1 MFRGKMWKLGAAYGA
16 DVRGIF
22 AIKFALLSTL
32 VLMTVGMAVDFTRL
46 SHAKSQMQD
55 AADMAVLLSAK
66 EKTSE
71 NKQWQNLGKKAFRE
85 QSRQLQFKGEPNVL
99 LQENNGEVFIE
110 ASGRLKP
117 QFMQIFGYPKLDVSV
132 DAAVGLS
139 SPSGEKMEVAFVMD
153 FSDSMEDFGKLA
165 SAKAAAQSFFDDLQ
179 SIQNGDNIKAAI
191 VPFGGTV
198 GVTLPSNLFLSSP
211 YFPDYD
217 GSSANST
224 LTTCTGDRPYPY
236 NMSDD
241 SPIASNDDT
250 KLGTYAG
257 GYFGWDPSLHC
268 RERVIDKNLIIE
280 PLTTDLNHL
289 KTQLA
294 GMDATIYTHLA
305 LGMGFGQHVLSPKAP
320 YTQAASFSDSN
331 VKKKLIFLTDGA
343 QTTPAHTPPGWSG
356 DSWERIYEA
365 KHRMSAVCENLKNQ
379 GVEIYVIAYDYLKGT
394 YAGYIEGDEEQV
406 MRACSSGPDY
416 YFQPGYPEEEL
427 RAAFEAIFDHSTLGE
442 QYSELR
448 LLR

>member
-1 MFRGKMWKLGAAYGA
+1 MSRGKIWVIVSAYLAETKG
-16 DVRGIF
+16 VF
-22 AIKFALLSTL
+22 AIKFAISMMLL
-32 VLMTVGMAVDFTRL
+32 LMTAGISVDVTRMV
-46 SHAKSQMQD
+46 HAKSLMQD
-55 AADMAVLLSAK
+55 AADMAVLMSAK
-66 EKTSE
+66 EKSSE
-71 NKQWQNLGKKAFRE
+71 NRNWQYVGKNAFRQ
-85 QSRQLQFKGEPNVL
+85 QSEQLQFKGEPKVL
-99 LQENNGEVFIE
+99 LKESNGELVIE

-117 QFMQIFGYPKLDVSV
+117 QFMQIFGHPRLDISV
-132 DAAVGLS
+132 DAAVGLGNS
-139 SPSGEKMEVAFVMD
+139 SAEKMEIAFVMD

-191 VPFGGTV
+191 VPFGETV
-198 GVTLPSNLFLSSP
+198 GVTLPSNLFLNSP

-224 LTTCTGDRPYPY
+224 LTTCTGDRRYPY

-268 RERVIDKNLIIE
+268 RERVMDKNLIIE

-294 GMDATIYTHLA
+294 GMEATIYTHLA

-320 YTQAASFSDSN
+320 YTQAAPFSDGN
-331 VKKKLIFLTDGA
+331 VKKKLVFLTDGA
-343 QTTPAHTPPGWSG
+343 QTSPAHTPPGWSG
-356 DSWERIYEA
+356 DGWQKIYEA

-379 GVEIYVIAYDYLKGT
+379 GVEIYIIAYDYLKGT
-394 YAGYIEGDEEQV
+394 YHGYIEGDEEQV

-416 YFQPGYPEEEL
+416 YFEPGYPEAEL
-427 RAAFEAIFDHSTLGE
+427 RAAFESIFDHATQGE
-442 QYSELR
+442 QFSELR